1 MKAFSSKVL
10 RKEENGL
17 IGGLENGIEVQIQ
30 EEDMED
36 EHVKGLKQEGQRLK
50 LDEVFNEEERSG
62 DDFFKKGLLTS
73 LFSSVLNKFKSG
85 ASLERL
91 LSFKMEKYSLLR
103 EGKTEILLE
112 LIVVVISIKDS
123 DKKEGLNSGRAVEGS
138 LIMKEERVLSVG
150 ASRDK

>member
-17 IGGLENGIEVQIQ
+17 IGGLENGIEGQIQ

-50 LDEVFNEEERSG
+50 LDEVFNEEEISG

-85 ASLERL
+85 ASLESL
-91 LSFKMEKYSLLR
+91 LSFIIEERL
-103 EGKTEILLE
+103 
-112 LIVVVISIKDS
+112 D
-123 DKKEGLNSGRAVEGS
+123 SGRAVEGS

>member
-91 LSFKMEKYSLLR
+91 LSFIIEER
-103 EGKTEILLE
+103 LE
-112 LIVVVISIKDS
+112 
-123 DKKEGLNSGRAVEGS
+123 SGRAAEGS

-150 ASRDK
+150 DSGDK

>member
-91 LSFKMEKYSLLR
+91 LSFRIEERL
-103 EGKTEILLE
+103 
-112 LIVVVISIKDS
+112 D
-123 DKKEGLNSGRAVEGS
+123 SGRAVEGS

>member
-17 IGGLENGIEVQIQ
+17 IGGLENGIEGQIQ

-73 LFSSVLNKFKSG
+73 LFSRVLNKFKSG

-91 LSFKMEKYSLLR
+91 LSFIIEER
-103 EGKTEILLE
+103 LE
-112 LIVVVISIKDS
+112 
-123 DKKEGLNSGRAVEGS
+123 SGRAVEGS

-150 ASRDK
+150 DSGDK

>member
-85 ASLERL
+85 ASLESL
-91 LSFKMEKYSLLR
+91 LSFRIEERL
-103 EGKTEILLE
+103 
-112 LIVVVISIKDS
+112 D
-123 DKKEGLNSGRAVEGS
+123 SGRAVEGS

>member
-17 IGGLENGIEVQIQ
+17 IGGLENGIEGQIQ

-85 ASLERL
+85 RL
-91 LSFKMEKYSLLR
+91 RF
-103 EGKTEILLE
+103 
-112 LIVVVISIKDS
+112 
-123 DKKEGLNSGRAVEGS
+123 
-138 LIMKEERVLSVG
+138 VL
-150 ASRDK
+150 ATLHDHR

>member
-50 LDEVFNEEERSG
+50 LGEVFNEEERSG

-91 LSFKMEKYSLLR
+91 LSFIIEERL
-103 EGKTEILLE
+103 
-112 LIVVVISIKDS
+112 D
-123 DKKEGLNSGRAVEGS
+123 SGRAVEGS

-150 ASRDK
+150 DSGDK